1 MTLLGIEPTTQLM
14 YSLGTIGMAIGVVVA
29 VRGLAGSTER
39 VVTGRQSRLV
49 YALMT
54 WTCGVATLSYFGMYL
69 GIGAF
74 TVDGHYIETLRYVD
88 WALTTPALVAVIG
101 ILAGAGR
108 RTIVAAALADFLM
121 IAVGY
126 GASVTSGA
134 LKWAGFLVSTAFF
147 IVLAYYLFVPF
158 GRVSKGRS
166 FEKRALFEKVR
177 NLTGVLWFVYPV
189 VWIFGPSSLDVMGV
203 TATAAVV
210 TYLDVTAKTG
220 YTFILASSQGMF
232 DGLLSRSVD
241 DSSQLLAD
249 ADD

>member
-1 MTLLGIEPTTQLM
+1 MTLLGIEPTTELM
-14 YSLGTIGMAIGVVVA
+14 YSLGTIGMAIGVIVA

-39 VVTGRQSRLV
+39 VVTGRESRLV
-49 YALMT
+49 YGLMT
-54 WTCGVATLSYFGMYL
+54 WTCGVAAASYFGMYL
-69 GIGAF
+69 GFGAF

-101 ILAGAGR
+101 ILAGANR
-108 RTIVAAALADFLM
+108 RVIVAAAVADFLM

-126 GASVTSGA
+126 GASVASGA
-134 LKWAGFLVSTAFF
+134 LKWAGFVVSTVFF

-158 GRVSKGRS
+158 ARVSTDEP

-177 NLTGVLWFVYPV
+177 NLTGVLWFVYPA
-189 VWIFGPSSLDVMGV
+189 VWIFGPSALDVMGV

-220 YTFILASSQGMF
+220 YTLILASSQGMF
-232 DGLLSRSVD
+232 DGVLSRSTD
-241 DSSQLLAD
+241 DATQLLSE